1 MVRGAEGECLET
13 RYQYDLKDRLTHQVT
28 QGGAVTRYL
37 YNQNDQLIKEI
48 NNKYRRNI
56 IKFSESGKKE
66 VYEEWPTIR
75 TSWQYDDYDRKICE
89 ISPDGLETRFEYD
102 EYHDLVKV
110 WDSEKRETV
119 SGYDKNHNLI
129 LKLI

>member
-48 NNKYRRNI
+48 RPHGYEAGTDEGTETAYSYDCR
-56 IKFSESGKKE
+56 GKTG
-66 VYEEWPTIR
+66 VDHQWPRAVGKGVGLQPPGFAGGGKGRSWKRDR
-75 TSWQYDDYDRKICE
+75 T
-89 ISPDGLETRFEYD
+89 
-102 EYHDLVKV
+102 
-110 WDSEKRETV
+110 
-119 SGYDKNHNLI
+119 
-129 LKLI
+129 